1 MKKYFEFKNE
11 VSNKFWEISQKGILV
26 KVVFGRIGIQNPQEQ
41 IKEFI
46 NEQEAKKFTDKK
58 IREKIN
64 KGYIQNKYAK

>member
-26 KVVFGRIGIQNPQEQ
+26 KVVFGRIGIQNPQEK

-46 NEQEAKKFTDKK
+46 NDQEAKKFADKK
-58 IREKIN
+58 IKEKIN
-64 KGYIQNKYAK
+64 KGYIEH

>member
-26 KVVFGRIGIQNPQEQ
+26 KVVFWRIGIQNPQEQ

-46 NEQEAKKFTDKK
+46 NEQEAKKFADKK

-64 KGYIQNKYAK
+64 KGYIQH

>member
-26 KVVFGRIGIQNPQEQ
+26 KVVFGRIGIQNPQEK

-46 NEQEAKKFTDKK
+46 NEQEAKKFADKK

-64 KGYIQNKYAK
+64 KGYIQH

>member
-46 NEQEAKKFTDKK
+46 NEQEAKKFADKK

-64 KGYIQNKYAK
+64 KGYVQH

>member
-46 NEQEAKKFTDKK
+46 NEQEAKKFDDKK

-64 KGYIQNKYAK
+64 KGYIQH

>member
-11 VSNKFWEISQKGILV
+11 VSNKFWEISQKGNLV

-46 NEQEAKKFTDKK
+46 NEQEAKKFADKK

-64 KGYIQNKYAK
+64 KGYIQH

>member
-41 IKEFI
+41 IKKFI

-64 KGYIQNKYAK
+64 KGYIEH

>member
-26 KVVFGRIGIQNPQEQ
+26 KVVFGRIGIQNPQEK
-41 IKEFI
+41 IKEFV
-46 NEQEAKKFTDKK
+46 NEQEAKKFADKK

-64 KGYIQNKYAK
+64 KGYIQH